1 MSMDTTNNICIT
13 YYFYSLEMIYRKNS
27 SRVIRKVALEE
38 RGGNPALSR
47 PDEAKSGVINTA
59 QLMF

>member
-1 MSMDTTNNICIT
+1 
-13 YYFYSLEMIYRKNS
+13 MIYRKNS

-47 PDEAKSGVINTA
+47 PGKAKSGVINTA